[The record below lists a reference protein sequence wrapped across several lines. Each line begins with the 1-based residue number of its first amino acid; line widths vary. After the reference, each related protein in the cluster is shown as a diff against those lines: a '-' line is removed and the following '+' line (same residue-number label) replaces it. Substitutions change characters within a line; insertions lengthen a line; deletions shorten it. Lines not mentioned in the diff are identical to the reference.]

1 MKTRALVP
9 LALALALL
17 SPLHSSTAAQ
27 PNIVIFY
34 ADDLGW
40 GEVGCQGFAK
50 DIPTPHIDSLAHNGL
65 RFTNGYVAATY
76 CSPSRAG
83 LMTGRYPTRFG
94 HEFNSVANTIGLRGD
109 QTTIATRLKSLAMPP
124 QPSANGT
131 SATNPRTAP
140 PNAASTNSTARS
152 TTPRSSTRPT
162 S

>member
-17 SPLHSSTAAQ
+17 TPLHSSTAAQ

-65 RFTNGYVAATY
+65 RFTNGY
-76 CSPSRAG
+76 SHG
-83 LMTGRYPTRFG
+83 
-94 HEFNSVANTIGLRGD
+94 
-109 QTTIATRLKSLAMPP
+109 
-124 QPSANGT
+124 
-131 SATNPRTAP
+131 
-140 PNAASTNSTARS
+140 
-152 TTPRSSTRPT
+152 
-162 S
+162 